1 MAVKSSGEGRVVFFR
16 AVALLLL
23 GLGGL
28 VAGGAVP
35 GWVLG
40 EVGLPVAA
48 VAGIGAGVA
57 VMGILANGM
66 AGMVIYAVGNA
77 VMGAAWFEGGMP
89 QWAVAMGVPCIMFG
103 LMIRMFY
110 QHD

>member
-1 MAVKSSGEGRVVFFR
+1 MAGKSSGEGRGAFFR

-23 GLGGL
+23 GVGGL
-28 VAGGAVP
+28 GIGGALP

-40 EVGLPVAA
+40 ELGWPVAVA
-48 VAGIGAGVA
+48 AGIGAAVA

-66 AGMVIYAVGNA
+66 AGMVIYAAGNA

-89 QWAVAMGVPCIMFG
+89 QWAVAAAAPCIMFG